1 MRIRL
6 KTLQMLL
13 LTVLT
18 VTVLKMLLT
27 LMLLNVL
34 AATFAQGSSHPAS
47 LTFIV
52 ENMERAQSEISIPN
66 HVTRD
71 YRLGRQ
77 GSASVDS
84 YGIAEVDF
92 RPPGKYT
99 VTKRSGSRGC
109 DQAVKY
115 ILQHEIDIA
124 MSIKKSRSVAVT
136 RENYVFQYLGETVLD
151 GHSYYLLHLDP
162 KRKQPE
168 LIVGQA
174 WVDKQSFLIARIEG
188 NIAKSPSW
196 LVKSVHVRFDFT
208 SPRGMWVQSNL
219 EAVAEIRWLGAQKL
233 TSHVLDYSRLPE
245 ASVVAATA
253 QHTSPALM
261 LPPSRR
267 P

>member
-1 MRIRL
+1 MWITL
-6 KTLQMLL
+6 KMPTMLL
-13 LTVLT
+13 LTVLAVT
-18 VTVLKMLLT
+18 FLKVLTVLTALT
-27 LMLLNVL
+27 V
-34 AATFAQGSSHPAS
+34 FAQGSSTAS

-52 ENMERAQSEISIPN
+52 ENMERAQSEISTPIT
-66 HVTRD
+66 VVRD

-77 GSASVDS
+77 DSAKVDS

-136 RENYVFQYLGETVLD
+136 RENYVFTYLGETVLD
-151 GHSYYLLHLDP
+151 GSSYYLLHLDP

-168 LIVGQA
+168 LIVGRA
-174 WVDKQSFLIARIEG
+174 WVDKHSFLISRIEG

-208 SPRGMWVQSNL
+208 NSRGMWVQSSL
-219 EAVAEIRWLGAQKL
+219 EAVADIRWLGAQKL
-233 TSHVLDYSRLPE
+233 TSHVLDYE
-245 ASVVAATA
+245 AASVVAAKIVDKA
-253 QHTSPALM
+253 PPLAVV
-261 LPPSRR
+261 LPGKP
-267 P
+267 